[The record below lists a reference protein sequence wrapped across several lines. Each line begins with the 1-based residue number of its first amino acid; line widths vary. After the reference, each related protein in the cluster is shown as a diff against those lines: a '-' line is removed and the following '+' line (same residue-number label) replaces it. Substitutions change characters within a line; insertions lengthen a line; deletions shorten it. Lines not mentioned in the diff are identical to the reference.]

1 MAKPPTLGD
10 RLADR
15 MEAGGHTLRD
25 AAEALDASPADV
37 ERWAGDQEAPG
48 PDRLAGIA
56 EYLGVDTAEVNR
68 LVLRSQMRRVQRDIR
83 DGPAPTRAAS

>member
-15 MEAGGHTLRD
+15 MEASGHTHRD

-37 ERWAGDQEAPG
+37 ERWAGDLEAPG

-56 EYLGVDTAEVNR
+56 GYLEVDTAEVNR

>member
-10 RLADR
+10 RIADC
-15 MEAGGHTLRD
+15 MESRGHTVRD
-25 AAEALDASPADV
+25 AATAIGASPADV
-37 ERWAGDQEAPG
+37 ERWTADLEAPG
-48 PDRLAGIA
+48 PERLAGIA
-56 EYLGVDTAEVNR
+56 GYLGVDTAEVNR